1 MGWPAKKRASR
12 RLAEKGEAEQLDAI
26 ICHRPD
32 YGICRLDAPLGPF
45 GYMSG
50 SKVTS
55 RYGEHSQDGVVL
67 RPSWVSISAAKQPL
81 PT

>member
-50 SKVTS
+50 SKVINV
-55 RYGEHSQDGVVL
+55 GME
-67 RPSWVSISAAKQPL
+67 SIRRMAL
-81 PT
+81 F